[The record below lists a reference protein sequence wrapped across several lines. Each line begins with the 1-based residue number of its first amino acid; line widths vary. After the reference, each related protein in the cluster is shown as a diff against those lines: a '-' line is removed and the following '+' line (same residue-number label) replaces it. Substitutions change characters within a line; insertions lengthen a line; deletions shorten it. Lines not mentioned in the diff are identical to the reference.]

1 MRTLRL
7 GAPGDRLSVLCLGAH
22 SDDIEIGVGGTLLT
36 WLAQGLK
43 LDVFWC
49 VLSGGQDV
57 REVEARA
64 SASDFLQGAASAQVK
79 VMPFKNSFFPSQEH
93 EIKPWFESLKS
104 WANPDLI
111 LTHRR
116 DDLHQDHREVC
127 RHTWATFRDHVIL
140 EYEIPNGMATS
151 VSPILCPLTAEV
163 LQRKIDFSSH
173 ISAHSEGRTG
183 SMTRHFADLPAAR
196 HGERAPEH

>member
-1 MRTLRL
+1 MRTLQF

-36 WLAQGLK
+36 WLAQGRK

-57 REVEARA
+57 REAEARA

-93 EIKPWFESLKS
+93 EIKPWFEIPQVLGKPGSHFH
-104 WANPDLI
+104 PPP
-111 LTHRR
+111 RR
-116 DDLHQDHREVC
+116 PASGPQGGLPPYLGDVSRP
-127 RHTWATFRDHVIL
+127 RHSRI
-140 EYEIPNGMATS
+140 
-151 VSPILCPLTAEV
+151 
-163 LQRKIDFSSH
+163 
-173 ISAHSEGRTG
+173 
-183 SMTRHFADLPAAR
+183 
-196 HGERAPEH
+196 